1 MKRMKLTEREML
13 RYVTAEALKYDK
25 MESTSHVIDDF
36 IIDCENLSYFI
47 NEDEAKKIV
56 IAISGSGWAAGS
68 GDHVMGQIVELEL
81 NDDMLKIIM
90 IFKVE
95 GSDKEYDVVEFKRI

>member
-1 MKRMKLTEREML
+1 MKRMNLNEML

-25 MESTSHVIDDF
+25 MESTSHIIDDF
-36 IIDCENLSYFI
+36 IIDCENLSFFI
-47 NEDEAKKIV
+47 NECNAKKIV
-56 IAISGSGWAAGS
+56 IAISGRGWAAGS

-81 NDDMLKIIM
+81 TDDMLKIIM

-95 GSDKEYDVVEFKRI
+95 GSDKEYDVVEFKRM